1 MEPSIVQGLTS
12 EEAESRLKQ
21 FGPNELPKPKSASLA
36 LVFLRQFKS
45 PFIYVL
51 LAAAGVSFGLGQTVN
66 AWFIFGVLLIN
77 ASIGTIQE
85 FSAQQAAAALKKM
98 VPSDATVIRDGKT
111 MSIPTRDVVPGDL
124 VQLASGD
131 KIPADI
137 RLHSVQG
144 LYVDESLLTGES
156 KASDKT
162 SHNENSDSSVPK
174 SICFSGTSVVSGR
187 GLGKVEATGVKTEPG
202 KIAEDVVEKQVNPPL
217 ILRIDQFTLRIVYS
231 ILVLISIIF
240 SVTVIRGDDIGTVF
254 LLGVALA
261 VSAIPEGL
269 PAAITVAL
277 AIGMRRM
284 VKQNVIIRTLVA
296 VEGLGSCTY
305 IATDKT
311 GTLTVN
317 EMTVKRILL
326 PYSLFKDAQICGF
339 GMSAISQTHRTYRQN
354 FKELDTYYEY
364 LDADRCPV
372 EKGYLMSAEDQLRR
386 QIIMRLMCDMELDYD
401 SLNEEL
407 DIDFRDRFQAELS
420 NMKRLESDG
429 LVELRSDGLSVTV
442 LGRLLVRNIA
452 RVFDAYAK
460 SEEKGFSKAV

>member
-1 MEPSIVQGLTS
+1 MEPSILQGLTS
-12 EEAESRLKQ
+12 EEAERRLKL
-21 FGPNELPKPKSASLA
+21 FGPNELPKPKSASFA

-111 MSIPTRDVVPGDL
+111 MSIPTSNVVPGDL

-131 KIPADI
+131 KVPADI
-137 RLHSVQG
+137 RLHSAHE
-144 LYVDESLLTGES
+144 LHVDESLLTGES
-156 KASDKT
+156 KASAKT
-162 SHNENSDSSVPK
+162 PHNENTDSSVPK
-174 SICFSGTSVVSGR
+174 SICFSGTSIVRGR
-187 GLGKVEATGVKTEPG
+187 GLGEVEATGVKTELG

-217 ILRIDQFTLRIVYS
+217 IRRIEQFTLRIIYS
-231 ILVLISIIF
+231 ILILISIIF
-240 SVTVIRGDDIGTVF
+240 FVTVIRGDDIGTVF
-254 LLGVALA
+254 LLGIALA

-284 VKQNVIIRTLVA
+284 AKQNVIIRTLVA

-317 EMTVKRILL
+317 EMTVKRIVL
-326 PYSLFKDAQICGF
+326 PDTSEYEVSGE
-339 GMSAISQTHRTYRQN
+339 GMDLHGQ
-354 FKELDTYYEY
+354 
-364 LDADRCPV
+364 V
-372 EKGYLMSAEDQLRR
+372 
-386 QIIMRLMCDMELDYD
+386 
-401 SLNEEL
+401 
-407 DIDFRDRFQAELS
+407 
-420 NMKRLESDG
+420 DG
-429 LVELRSDGLSVTV
+429 LVGSFDDENLRRLATAGILANEARLDNENGEWQGHGDNIDVA
-442 LGRLLVRNIA
+442 LLVFGSKLALDHNAMRA
-452 RVFDAYAK
+452 RYTETSSIPYESENAYCASINRRGTEIHLFVK
-460 SEEKGFSKAV
+460 GSVEKLLTMSRSSTPTNRIEE